1 MLGVFAYLA
10 FSSKRQTP
18 SRSSYKE
25 RKTTMHFRTQIK
37 NATIVNE
44 GERFIGTLVI
54 DDDRID
60 EIIKGADAEP
70 LIPVDK
76 TIDGTGC
83 FILPGLIDTHV
94 HFRDPGLTH
103 KGDFCSESRAAA
115 AGGVTTVFDMPNCI
129 PQTTTLEAFQEK
141 FKIAASK
148 SVVNY
153 GFFFGATAGN
163 AYELGKLNPRKVAGI
178 KLFMGSST
186 GNMLVSDERS
196 LQAIFE
202 NAKLPIVAHCEDSAI
217 INANMAKA
225 KELYGEDPCVC
236 HHPEIRSEEAC
247 YQSTSLAV
255 KLAREAG
262 ARLHVA
268 HISTARE
275 LELFDANDQQ
285 ITAEVCVGHLIFCDE
300 DYKRLGTRIKVN
312 PAIKTAHDRDSLRQ
326 ALTNGKV
333 LTIGTDHAPHALK
346 EKVGGCAKA
355 ASGMPII
362 QFSLVSMLELV
373 DKGVLT
379 IEQLVQL
386 MCHNPATMLQ
396 IEGRGYLREG
406 YKADVVVVRPHKPW
420 LLTPNRIQSQCNWSP
435 LEGHVFHWSVERTIC
450 NGFSIF
456 NRGHI
461 TDEKF
466 RGQAVCYDR

>member
-1 MLGVFAYLA
+1 
-10 FSSKRQTP
+10 
-18 SRSSYKE
+18 
-25 RKTTMHFRTQIK
+25 MHFRTQIK
-37 NATIVNE
+37 NAIIVNE
-44 GERFIGTLVI
+44 GRRFLGTLVI

-60 EIIKGADAEP
+60 EIIEGADSEP
-70 LIPVDK
+70 IIPVDK

-83 FILPGLIDTHV
+83 YVLPGIIDDHV

-129 PQTTTLEAFQEK
+129 PQTTTEEVFQEK
-141 FKIAASK
+141 MQIAASK

-153 GFFFGATAGN
+153 GLFFGATAGN

-186 GNMLVSDERS
+186 GNMLVDNERS
-196 LQAIFE
+196 LKAIFE
-202 NAKLPIVAHCEDSAI
+202 STQLPVMTHCEDTSI

-225 KELYGEDPCVC
+225 KALYGDDPDIC

-247 YQSTSLAV
+247 YQSTALAIR
-255 KLAREAG
+255 LARKAN

-275 LELFDANDQQ
+275 LELFNNNDNS
-285 ITAEVCVGHLIFCDE
+285 ITAEVCVGHLMFCDE
-300 DYKRLGTRIKVN
+300 DYKKLASRIKVN
-312 PAIKTAHDRDSLRQ
+312 PAIKTKADRDALRK
-326 ALTNGKV
+326 ALSSGKIY
-333 LTIGTDHAPHALK
+333 TIGTDHAPHTIS

-373 DKGVLT
+373 DKGVLSL
-379 IEQLVQL
+379 EQLVCL
-386 MCHNPATMLQ
+386 MCHNPANLLQ
-396 IEGRGYLREG
+396 IEGRGYIREG
-406 YKADVVVVRPHKPW
+406 YKADIVMVRPNTPW
-420 LLTPNRIQSQCNWSP
+420 LLTPNRIQSKCNWSP
-435 LEGHVFHWSVERTIC
+435 LEGHVFHWRVERTIC

-466 RGQAVCYDR
+466 RGQAVCYNR

>member
-1 MLGVFAYLA
+1 
-10 FSSKRQTP
+10 
-18 SRSSYKE
+18 
-25 RKTTMHFRTQIK
+25 MHFRTQIK
-37 NATIVNE
+37 NAIIVNE
-44 GERFIGTLVI
+44 GRRFLGTLVI

-60 EIIKGADAEP
+60 EIIEGADSEP
-70 LIPVDK
+70 IIPVDK

-83 FILPGLIDTHV
+83 YVLPGIIDDHV

-115 AGGVTTVFDMPNCI
+115 AGGVTTVFDMPNCV
-129 PQTTTLEAFQEK
+129 PQTTTEEAFQEK
-141 FKIAASK
+141 MQIAASK

-153 GFFFGATAGN
+153 GLFFGATAGN

-186 GNMLVSDERS
+186 GNMLVDNERS
-196 LQAIFE
+196 LKAIFE
-202 NAKLPIVAHCEDSAI
+202 SAQLPVMTHCEDTSI

-225 KELYGEDPCVC
+225 KALYGDDPDIC

-247 YQSTSLAV
+247 YQSTALAIR
-255 KLAREAG
+255 LARNAN

-275 LELFDANDQQ
+275 LELFNDNDNS
-285 ITAEVCVGHLIFCDE
+285 ITAEVCVGHLMFCDE
-300 DYKRLGTRIKVN
+300 DYKKLASRIKVN
-312 PAIKTAHDRDSLRQ
+312 PAIKTKADRDALRK
-326 ALTNGKV
+326 ALSSGKIY
-333 LTIGTDHAPHALK
+333 TIGTDHAPHTIS

-373 DKGVLT
+373 DKGVLSL
-379 IEQLVQL
+379 EQLVCL
-386 MCHNPATMLQ
+386 MCHNPANLLQ
-396 IEGRGYLREG
+396 IEGRGYIREG
-406 YKADVVVVRPHKPW
+406 YKADIVMVRPNTPW
-420 LLTPNRIQSQCNWSP
+420 LLTPNRIQSKCNWSP
-435 LEGHVFHWSVERTIC
+435 LEGHVFHWRVERTIC

-466 RGQAVCYDR
+466 RGQAVCYNR